1 MVQDGVTYT
10 YQVQAVV
17 SYEKQTD
24 PRLPASATPAGL
36 VTNLTAVEASTDI
49 QLNWNSLGPSR

>member
-17 SYEKQTD
+17 SYEEQTD
-24 PRLPASATPAGL
+24 LSLPASATPAGL
-36 VTNLTAVEASTDI
+36 VTNLTAVEASTGI
-49 QLNWNSLGPSR
+49 QLNCNAR